1 MDTNSNSDE
10 KSIIDF
16 DDEYSENKINENKNN
31 ITDNENNN
39 INKSGQMNHPKNDN
53 FQEEEDQAIAAIED
67 EEEENVEEE
76 KEIIN
81 DPKVKELNEIDIN
94 NKQAIIDILMQDNLI
109 TKKPIKKE
117 DFMKDQNKN
126 KHLYVNSTMKKNTN
140 GAQKNSFGRV
150 GYQIEH
156 EEGDPQFVKDINVA
170 AYLLKDQI
178 QENNKNMA

>member
-31 ITDNENNN
+31 LTDNENNDV
-39 INKSGQMNHPKNDN
+39 NKSGQLNHPKNN
-53 FQEEEDQAIAAIED
+53 NSQEEEDQAIAAIED
-67 EEEENVEEE
+67 VEEENVVEE

-94 NKQAIIDILMQDNLI
+94 NKQAIIDFLMQDNLI

-126 KHLYVNSTMKKNTN
+126 KYLYVNSAVKK
-140 GAQKNSFGRV
+140 KKYKWYPEKF
-150 GYQIEH
+150 
-156 EEGDPQFVKDINVA
+156 FW
-170 AYLLKDQI
+170 
-178 QENNKNMA
+178 